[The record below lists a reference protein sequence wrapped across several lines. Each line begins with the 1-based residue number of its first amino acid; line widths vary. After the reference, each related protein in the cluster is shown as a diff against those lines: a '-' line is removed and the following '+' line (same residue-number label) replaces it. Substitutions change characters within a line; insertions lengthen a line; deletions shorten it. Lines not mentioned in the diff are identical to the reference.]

1 MLKNNKSGKNSYIP
15 EISPSHIKEYSDL
28 LISALKKMGATEQEL
43 SLISDAI
50 IINSI
55 NNNRK
60 ADDVAWAILQ

>member
-1 MLKNNKSGKNSYIP
+1 MLKNNKSGKNSYIS
-15 EISPSHIKEYSDL
+15 EISPSQIKEYSDL

-60 ADDVAWAILQ
+60 AEDVAWAILQ